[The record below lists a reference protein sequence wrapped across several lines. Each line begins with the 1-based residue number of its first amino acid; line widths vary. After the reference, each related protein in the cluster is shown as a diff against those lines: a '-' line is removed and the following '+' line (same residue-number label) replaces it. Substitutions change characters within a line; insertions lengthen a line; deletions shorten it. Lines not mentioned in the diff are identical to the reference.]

1 MVESVQGKPSS
12 VAEAIGLVAVSSA
25 FNRKSEKL
33 IRRILGSH
41 INAESTEYTQIT
53 EDAISEVSTKM
64 FGKIANGP
72 IDEEWYLSALD
83 TFGKSSC
90 TVTRYMYKS
99 VGYYAKTRN
108 KRWSMDAETGKL
120 GVRAREVYSVSS
132 EYETERSFEDW
143 LMSKVG
149 ERDESG
155 VENNATQL
163 PLTEILKR
171 ASIPSDIIDMI
182 LLKCE
187 GETNKDIGA
196 KFGLS
201 EDAVRMR
208 LKRTRAALADSPFL
222 RD

>member
-1 MVESVQGKPSS
+1 MVESVQVKPSS
-12 VAEAIGLVAVSSA
+12 VAEAIGLVATSSS

-33 IRRILGSH
+33 IRKILGSH

-64 FGKIANGP
+64 FEQIASGP
-72 IDEEWYLSALD
+72 IDEEWYLSALETYGESD
-83 TFGKSSC
+83 C

-99 VGYYAKTRN
+99 VGNYAKTRH
-108 KRWSMDAETGKL
+108 KRWSMDEKTGKL

-132 EYETERSFEDW
+132 DDETERSFEDW

-149 ERDESG
+149 ELNENG
-155 VENNATQL
+155 VEKNATQFT
-163 PLTEILKR
+163 LTEILKH
-171 ASIPSDIIDMI
+171 ASIPSDVIDMI

-187 GETNKDIGA
+187 GEKYKVIGA

-208 LKRTRAALADSPFL
+208 LKRVRAALADSPFL
-222 RD
+222 QD